1 MPSRMTKYEIQSVL
15 HGDGSTWDKTK
26 EPHVK
31 DDVLRSIYATMVRV
45 RMLNERSMNL
55 QRQGRIGFY
64 IGSEGQEA
72 VHVASAAALEGTDW
86 WFPHYRDPGVAL
98 LRGASVEAMVH
109 QLFGNAKDMTKGR
122 QMPNHFSF
130 KDQAFFSISSPLT
143 VRVPQA
149 AGAAYAMKY
158 KKSGQIAVSSF
169 GDGSSS
175 EGDFHVGLNFAA
187 VWKAPVVFLLNNNQY
202 AISVPSHL
210 QSASETYAQ
219 KAEAYG
225 FEGVRVDGNDAL
237 AVYAAMKAAADKAR
251 AGKGPTLIEC
261 YTFRMGPHS
270 SSDDPKRYVSQ
281 EEYVTWGAKDPILR
295 FRNYLVK
302 KGIWNDKLEEE
313 LVSRTKD
320 EIQKA
325 IQAAEDT
332 PLPDTH
338 LLVEDVYADVPWH
351 LETQYKELQES
362 VE

>member
-1 MPSRMTKYEIQSVL
+1 VSEVTKYEIQTVL
-15 HGDGSTWDKTK
+15 KGDGSTWDHNR
-26 EPHVK
+26 EPSVK
-31 DDVLRSIYATMVRV
+31 DDTLRAIYSTMVRV
-45 RMLNERSMNL
+45 RMLNERGMNL

-72 VHVASAAALEGTDW
+72 VHVASAAALEHTDW

-98 LRGASVEAMVH
+98 LRGATIEQMVH
-109 QLFGNAKDMTKGR
+109 QLYGNAKDMTKGR

-130 KDQAFFSISSPLT
+130 KDQAFFSVSSPLT

-158 KKSGQIAVSSF
+158 KRTGEIAVSSF
-169 GDGSSS
+169 GDGSTS

-202 AISVPSHL
+202 AISVPSHM

-225 FEGVRVDGNDAL
+225 FEGVRVDGNDPL
-237 AVYAAMKAAADKAR
+237 AVYAAMKVAADKAR

-270 SSDDPKRYVSQ
+270 SSDDPKRYVKP

-295 FRNYLVK
+295 MRNYLTK
-302 KGIWNDKLEEE
+302 KGVWTDKLEEE

-320 EIQKA
+320 EIQAA
-325 IQAAEDT
+325 IKAAEDT
-332 PLPDTH
+332 PAPDLH
-338 LLVEDVYADVPWH
+338 LLIEDVFAEVPWH
-351 LETQYKELQES
+351 LEEQLKDLKES